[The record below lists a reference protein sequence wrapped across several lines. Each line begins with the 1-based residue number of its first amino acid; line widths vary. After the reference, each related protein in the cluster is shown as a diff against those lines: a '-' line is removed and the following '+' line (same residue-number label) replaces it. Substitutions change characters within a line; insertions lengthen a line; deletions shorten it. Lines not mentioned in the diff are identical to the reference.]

1 MAVVGLPAGSED
13 KCKRGVFGSHAEI
26 PAPQDGFERD
36 QRKGLDIVVLGKSR
50 VISFGPTAYRL

>member
-26 PAPQDGFERD
+26 PAPASSVTREKALTLSFW
-36 QRKGLDIVVLGKSR
+36 GK
-50 VISFGPTAYRL
+50 VE